1 VCLMDKTKE
10 LVKRGGEWISSVDL
24 ESLIMAHPKVLE
36 VAVIGIP
43 HPKWQEMPLGVVVT
57 QFGQTVS

>member
-1 VCLMDKTKE
+1 MDKTKE